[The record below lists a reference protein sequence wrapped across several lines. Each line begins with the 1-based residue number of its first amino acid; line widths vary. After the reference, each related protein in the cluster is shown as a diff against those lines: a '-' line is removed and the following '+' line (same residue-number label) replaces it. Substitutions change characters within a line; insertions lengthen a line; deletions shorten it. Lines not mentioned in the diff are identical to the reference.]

1 MPLSKITAASISDN
15 SVTTAKV
22 ADDAVTGAKIEN
34 NPTIAGNLTVSG
46 NASVTGDFIPST
58 SSSTQN
64 ILINGDM
71 VTAQRA
77 SSSTSQGVKTVDRW
91 QQNFSQVACTQSQQ
105 STATSDAPY
114 QNGFTQYYRMEVT
127 SASSNAASYA
137 QIVQQIE
144 ARNILRCGWNYK
156 SSSSY
161 VTLSFWA
168 RSSLAGTYQAFL
180 YTVDMSPNKIRS
192 NTFTLAANTWTKIE
206 LSYQG
211 DSSLTIDN
219 NTDAGMLLYIVPH
232 YGTDFTGSNANTST
246 WYALT
251 GSDYMIDFPQ
261 NWGSTNGRTFDVTGC
276 QLEVGQS
283 ATPYKAETFQEN
295 LMRCQRYYETCM
307 INSQGYVNGQQHVG
321 WGTQWKVTKRNATYT
336 VTKTVDAQNNTNS
349 DYNEHRKDADG
360 VHGYI
365 TASGAGNWYYY
376 TDLICDNEF

>member
-1 MPLSKITAASISDN
+1 MPLSKITAASI
-15 SVTTAKV
+15 T
-22 ADDAVTGAKIEN
+22 DDAVTGAKIEN

-91 QQNFSQVACTQSQQ
+91 QQNFSQVAITQSQQ

-114 QNGFTQYYRMEVT
+114 QNGFTQYYRMQVT
-127 SASSNAASYA
+127 SASSSTASYA
-137 QIVQQIE
+137 QFVQQIE

-180 YTVDMSPNKIRS
+180 LTVDMSPNKVRS
-192 NTFTLAANTWTKIE
+192 NTFTLTANTWTKIE

-211 DSSLTIDN
+211 DSSLVIDN
-219 NTDAGMLLYIVPH
+219 NTDAGMMVYIVPH

-251 GSDYMIDFPQ
+251 GSDWMIDYPQ

-307 INSQGYVNGQQHVG
+307 INSQGYVNGSQHVG

-336 VTKTVDAQNNTNS
+336 VTKTVDQQNNTNS
-349 DYNEHRKDADG
+349 DYTEHRKDVDG